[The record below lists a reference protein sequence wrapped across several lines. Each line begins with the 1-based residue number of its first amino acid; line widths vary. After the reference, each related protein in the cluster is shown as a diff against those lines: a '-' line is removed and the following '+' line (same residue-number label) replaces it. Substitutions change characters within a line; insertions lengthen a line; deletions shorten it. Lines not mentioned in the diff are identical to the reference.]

1 VILRDTLREILVD
14 QHPAAVPGPVLDR
27 ELIQAMPAR
36 SSQALVLT
44 GVRRAGK
51 SVLQSQLMGGHDR
64 LFYCNLEDTRLYDLS
79 PRDFPT
85 FLYLDDGP

>member
-1 VILRDTLREILVD
+1 M
-14 QHPAAVPGPVLDR
+14 AGPVLDR
-27 ELIQAMPAR
+27 ELIQAVPAR

-51 SVLQSQLMGGHDR
+51 SVLQSQLMRGHER
-64 LFYCNLEDTRLYDLS
+64 LFYCNLEETRLYDLS

-85 FLYLDDGP
+85 LLSLVDDLAP